1 MKTRESLEI
10 QDASATGKEKALLR
24 VLVFTLIISVMNGM
38 MFNVVLPVIGD
49 QFERSASE
57 TSWIITGYLI
67 VYAVGTVTYGKLTDR
82 YSIKRLITFGLLL
95 LAAGSA
101 MGILSN
107 SYFMII
113 LARLIQAA
121 GAAVIPALAMII
133 PVRYFP
139 PNKRGQALGTSA
151 IGIALGSALGPIV
164 AGFVS
169 SALNWKFLFAIPLL
183 SLLTLPFYR
192 KYLNDERG
200 GYEKMDYL
208 GGILLAVSIGAIL
221 LALTQLNLWYLL
233 LGIAA
238 LGLFILRILHT
249 ASPFV
254 QPAVFRNRSYTWG
267 MVISFVLVACGFSI
281 PFIIPQLLTHVY
293 DAYPALTGLIMLPSA
308 LIAALLGRR
317 GGKLA
322 DEKGNVYL
330 IYTASSMLVIGFLSL
345 SFAAGVSLFFVSSFL
360 VLAVLGQSYMQ
371 IALSNT
377 IAQTLSKEQV
387 GIGMGLLSMFNFI
400 AASVS
405 TTVLGKVIDGGAQQM
420 RFNPFISLTSAFVYS
435 NLFIV
440 LAILVVVMTF
450 VYRWHF
456 DRKSEGQMNRS
467 SSLF

>member
-1 MKTRESLEI
+1 MKNTQSLEM
-10 QDASATGKEKALLR
+10 QDTSSMGKETLLLR

-57 TSWIITGYLI
+57 TSWIVTGYLI

-82 YSIKRLITFGLLL
+82 YSIKHLITFGLLL

-101 MGILSN
+101 MGILST
-107 SYFMII
+107 SYLMII
-113 LARLIQAA
+113 VARLIQAA

-169 SALNWKFLFAIPLL
+169 SALNWKFLFAIPML

-192 KYLNDERG
+192 KYLNDEKRV
-200 GYEKMDYL
+200 YDKMDYL

-221 LALTQLNLWYLL
+221 LALTQLNWWYLL
-233 LGIAA
+233 LGIVTLA
-238 LGLFILRILHT
+238 LFILRILRA

-254 QPAVFRNRSYTWG
+254 QPDVFRNRSYTWG
-267 MVISFVLVACGFSI
+267 MIISFVLVACGFSI

-330 IYTASSMLVIGFLSL
+330 IYTASTMLAIGFICL
-345 SFAAGVSLFFVSSFL
+345 SFAAGMSLFFVASFL

-420 RFNPFISLTSAFVYS
+420 HFNPFISLSSAFVYS

-440 LAILVVVMTF
+440 LALLVVVMTF

-456 DRKSEGQMNRS
+456 DRKSQRQMNES
-467 SSLF
+467 STSF

>member
-1 MKTRESLEI
+1 MKDTESLEI
-10 QDASATGKEKALLR
+10 QDTSSTGKETVLLR

-57 TSWIITGYLI
+57 TSWIVTGYLI

-82 YSIKRLITFGLLL
+82 YSIKHLITFGLLL

-101 MGILSN
+101 MGILST
-107 SYFMII
+107 SFFMII

-192 KYLNDERG
+192 KCLNDEKRV
-200 GYEKMDYL
+200 YEKMDYL

-221 LALTQLNLWYLL
+221 LALTQMNLWYLL
-233 LGIAA
+233 LGFVVLA
-238 LGLFILRILHT
+238 LFILRILHA

-254 QPAVFRNRSYTWG
+254 QPAVFCNRSYTWG
-267 MVISFVLVACGFSI
+267 MIISFVLVACGFSI

-330 IYTASSMLVIGFLSL
+330 IYTASTMLAIGFICL
-345 SFAAGVSLFFVSSFL
+345 SFVAGVSLFFVSSCL

-420 RFNPFISLTSAFVYS
+420 HFNPFISLSSAFVYS

-440 LAILVVVMTF
+440 LALLVVVMTF

-456 DRKSEGQMNRS
+456 DRKSQGQMNES
-467 SSLF
+467 STLF

>member
-1 MKTRESLEI
+1 METTESLEI
-10 QDASATGKEKALLR
+10 QYTSATGEETALLR

-57 TSWIITGYLI
+57 TSWIVTGYLI

-82 YSIKRLITFGLLL
+82 YSIKHLITFGLLL
-95 LAAGSA
+95 LVAGSVI
-101 MGILSN
+101 GILST

-233 LGIAA
+233 MGIVVLA
-238 LGLFILRILHT
+238 LFILRILHA

-267 MVISFVLVACGFSI
+267 MIISFVLVACGFSI

-308 LIAALLGRR
+308 LTAALLGRR

-322 DEKGNVYL
+322 DEKGNVFL
-330 IYTASSMLVIGFLSL
+330 IYTASTMLVIGFISL

-360 VLAVLGQSYMQ
+360 ILAVLGQSYMQ

-405 TTVLGKVIDGGAQQM
+405 TTVLGKVIDEGAQQM
-420 RFNPFISLTSAFVYS
+420 RFNPFISRSSAFVYS

-440 LAILVVVMTF
+440 LAMLVVVMTF

-456 DRKSEGQMNRS
+456 DRKPEGQMNGS
-467 SSLF
+467 STLF

>member
-467 SSLF
+467 SRLF